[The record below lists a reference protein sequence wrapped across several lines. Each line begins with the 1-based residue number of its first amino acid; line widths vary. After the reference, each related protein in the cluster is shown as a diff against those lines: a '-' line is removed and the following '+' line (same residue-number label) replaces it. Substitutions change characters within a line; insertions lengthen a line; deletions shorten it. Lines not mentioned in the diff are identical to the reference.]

1 MRDELTT
8 STKSFA
14 ITKRQVYDAWKCV
27 KANRGGAGIDEENI
41 AAFEKNL
48 SRNLYAIWNRMA
60 SGSYFPPPVKEV
72 GIPKKSGGIRILRV
86 PTVGDRVA
94 QTVVKDFLVKLLEPH
109 FDPDSYGYR
118 PGRSAKDAIRVTRQR
133 CWKHDWVIE
142 FDIKGAFDNLDHVLL
157 MKALRKHTDC
167 KWVLLYVERWLK
179 APSVSE
185 SGEINARDRGT
196 PQGGVVSAVLM
207 NLFMNY
213 AFDRWMRRDV
223 TSCPFARYADDAV
236 VHCFSERQALLVKR
250 LLVERFAAC
259 GLELHPEKTRIVYC
273 KDSSRLGEYP
283 QVQFTFLGFTFRPRR
298 AMSRT
303 GKLFTSFLPG
313 ASRQAL
319 KGMRQQI
326 RSWHIPHQTPG
337 TLHEFSQAY
346 EPTLVGWWNYYS
358 SFYPTALRSVYR
370 SFDQAIALWARRK
383 YKRLRRHS
391 CRSHHWVARVAT
403 REPYLFAHWQRW
415 SPNDRT
421 MGAV

>member
-326 RSWHIPHQTPG
+326 RSYG
-337 TLHEFSQAY
+337 
-346 EPTLVGWWNYYS
+346 
-358 SFYPTALRSVYR
+358 
-370 SFDQAIALWARRK
+370 
-383 YKRLRRHS
+383 
-391 CRSHHWVARVAT
+391 
-403 REPYLFAHWQRW
+403 
-415 SPNDRT
+415 
-421 MGAV
+421 